1 MSARQ
6 HVTQLEVRSPDEL
19 AALASQLA
27 PFISSVDLV
36 SLKGDLGSGK
46 TAFAKALIAALGVHD
61 EVTSP
66 TYALIHEFRSDKGP
80 IFHCDFYRMEGE
92 DAHLVGLDDC
102 LGAGIVIA
110 EWLDHVRA
118 ELPANRLNI
127 ALEGVG
133 EARTVTFAPWGS
145 WGATFARFMEM
156 RSFLSGAGWAG
167 AICRHMR
174 GDASSKTFSRLTRDD
189 GATRVLMDWPDRPD
203 GEPVRD
209 GKPYCKLVHLA
220 RDGRPFVAISAYLR
234 DEAGLAAPR
243 VYDADLDRGFLLVE
257 DFGDSV
263 FQSIAGEKTELAPMY
278 KLAVDGLLALRR
290 APRKREFDLPGGKE
304 HRVADYNADVM
315 LDEAALLLEWYF
327 RLAAG
332 FQAPPS
338 AYEGFQAAWAPHL
351 AWLDEQPDKRIVLRD
366 YHSPNLILR
375 GGHDGLARLG
385 VIDFQDALWGHAAY
399 DLVSLLQDAR
409 IDIPQGLQTQLFD
422 AYCNAA
428 ERDGGFDRDTFERTY
443 SLLGAQRNSKILGVF
458 ARLHL
463 RDGKSFYLPHIPR
476 IRRYLR
482 QNLEHPALAQLA
494 EWYARHIFVWE
505 GDLFSD
511 TKEARTAN
519 LVL

>member
-1 MSARQ
+1 MSAG
-6 HVTQLEVRSPDEL
+6 HDVTQLKVSGPDEL
-19 AALASQLA
+19 ASLASQLA
-27 PFISSVDLV
+27 PFISAVDLI

-66 TYALIHEFRSDKGP
+66 TYALIHEFRSEKAP
-80 IFHCDFYRMEGE
+80 IFHCDFYRVEGE

-118 ELPANRLNI
+118 DLPADRLEI
-127 ALEGVG
+127 ALEGIG
-133 EARTVTFAPWGS
+133 ETRTITFAPYGAWR
-145 WGATFARFMEM
+145 ATFVRFMEM
-156 RSFLSGAGWAG
+156 RAFLSRAGWDG

-220 RDGRPFVAISAYLR
+220 RDGRPFAAISAYLR
-234 DEAGLAAPR
+234 DEAGLAAPQ
-243 VYDADLDRGFLLVE
+243 VHEADLDRGFLLVE
-257 DFGDSV
+257 DFGDFV
-263 FQSIAGEKTELAPMY
+263 FQSIAGEKAGLGPLYE
-278 KLAVDGLLALRR
+278 LAVDGLLGLRR
-290 APRKREFDLPGGKE
+290 APRKREFDLPGGAT
-304 HRVADYNADVM
+304 HRIADYNADVM
-315 LDEAALLLEWYF
+315 HDEAALLLQWYF

-332 FQAPPS
+332 FQVPPS
-338 AYEGFQAAWAPHL
+338 AYEGFRAAWAPL
-351 AWLDEQPDKRIVLRD
+351 LGWLDAQQAKQIVLRD

-375 GGHDGLARLG
+375 EGHEGLHRLG
-385 VIDFQDALWGHAAY
+385 VIDFQDAMWGHPAY

-409 IDIPQGLQTQLFD
+409 LDIPRELQTKLFNTYCD
-422 AYCNAA
+422 AS
-428 ERDGGFDRDTFERTY
+428 ERDSGFDRETFERAY
-443 SLLGAQRNSKILGVF
+443 ALLGAQRNSKILGVF

-463 RDGKSFYLPHIPR
+463 RDGKSFYLPHLPR

-482 QNLEHPALAQLA
+482 QNLEHPALAPLA

-511 TKEARTAN
+511 RDKTRTVN